1 MKSKT
6 FSKKLILNK
15 KTVADLNDR
24 GMKGLV
30 GGGPGLL
37 PTCLTCTD
45 CSPSYDPPR
54 QCYCPI
60 VPSVATGYCQA
71 TGEGC

>member
-15 KTVADLNDR
+15 KTVADLNNK

-37 PTCLTCTD
+37 LTCLTCTD
-45 CSPSYDPPR
+45 CSPSNEPPELCHCLNR
-54 QCYCPI
+54 
-60 VPSVATGYCQA
+60 PSEATGYCQA